1 MHHVPRPQDEALV
14 IAGML
19 TDASLRD
26 QRSIAEASVLP
37 SSMSDPRLEPGADAN
52 TTRAAVTNFKG
63 AHHVARRQ
71 ARHYKAL
78 PGSISDECMARLTTL
93 VRFDHRLTGSATSP
107 YSVDLSGSQTSA
119 GLPCRGLLDSCH
131 K

>member
-1 MHHVPRPQDEALV
+1 MPRPQDEGFDV
-14 IAGML
+14 AGML

-37 SSMSDPRLEPGADAN
+37 SSTSDPRLELGADAN

-63 AHHVARRQ
+63 AQHIARRQ

-78 PGSISDECMARLTTL
+78 PGSISEECMARLTTL
-93 VRFDHRLTGSATSP
+93 VRFDHRLTGSAPSL
-107 YSVDLSGSQTSA
+107 YIVDLSGGQPSA
-119 GLPCRGLLDSCH
+119 GLLCCGLLDSCH
-131 K
+131 E